1 MSAMPLH
8 PIVMADGRVPCDCCD
23 ALITQAEAEGNFPAW
38 QQMLCDHCAGEY
50 AAAQSSAEPRA

>member
-23 ALITQAEAEGNFPAW
+23 SLISKAEAEANFPAW
-38 QQMLCDHCAGEY
+38 QQMLCDHCAAAY
-50 AAAQSSAEPRA
+50 AEANPQVQA